1 MKQMDVEE
9 VEIDRKDGKIKK
21 KEKIINMKNEEVK
34 STTKST
40 LADSDEDYSIITLCT
55 KCLSKKLEDN
65 KNRII
70 LDSKAFKDNRLKG
83 RCSVSSNE
91 DPLDKKLNLSPYF
104 DRSQII
110 QEIIL
115 MNNNELSDVY
125 EIDRYKLGK
134 GSYGNVVKA
143 VSKRTGQQRAIK
155 IIEKKKIHNIE
166 RLKREILIMKQMD
179 HPNIIKLYEVYEDNE
194 KLYLVL
200 ELCDGGELFDKI
212 VKYGSFSEYE
222 AYKIMKQIFSA
233 LYYCHSKN
241 IMHRDLKPENI
252 LYVDNT
258 EDSPIQ
264 IIDWGFASK
273 CMNNHNLKSVVGTPY
288 YIAPEILRGKYD
300 KRCDIWSSGIIMYI
314 LLCGYPPF
322 NGKNNDEI
330 LKKVKKGEFVFDSN
344 YWARVSDDAKDLICQ
359 CLKYNYKERIDVE
372 QVLNHRWFKKFKSN
386 NVIINKSLNKT
397 LIEKFKEFHKLC
409 KIKKLAVTCIAYQL
423 NEKDIGKLKKTFEAF
438 DNNGDGVL
446 TISEIFQCL
455 KVNDN
460 ELDRELYFLLKQLDT
475 DGNGLIDYTEFL
487 AACLDHSIF
496 QQDVICRNAFNVFDL
511 DGDGVITKDELFKI
525 LSFSAVQVSFSKE
538 IIENLIKEV
547 DANND
552 GFIDYDEFYKMMTG
566 VKE

>member
-1 MKQMDVEE
+1 MKETE
-9 VEIDRKDGKIKK
+9 VENMDTNRKEGKIKK
-21 KEKIINMKNEEVK
+21 KEKRGNMEKMG
-34 STTKST
+34 
-40 LADSDEDYSIITLCT
+40 
-55 KCLSKKLEDN
+55 
-65 KNRII
+65 RG
-70 LDSKAFKDNRLKG
+70 KG
-83 RCSVSSNE
+83 RTKRTIPNNSRN
-91 DPLDKKLNLSPYF
+91 NF
-104 DRSQII
+104 DRRGD
-110 QEIIL
+110 
-115 MNNNELSDVY
+115 ELSDVY

-288 YIAPEILRGKYD
+288 YIAPEILRV
-300 KRCDIWSSGIIMYI
+300 
-314 LLCGYPPF
+314 
-322 NGKNNDEI
+322 E
-330 LKKVKKGEFVFDSN
+330 KGEFVFDSN

-359 CLKYNYKERIDVE
+359 CLNYNYKERIDVE
-372 QVLNHRWFKKFKSN
+372 QVLKHRWFKKFKSN
-386 NVIINKSLNKT
+386 NLIINKTLNKT

-438 DNNGDGVL
+438 DHNGDGVL

-460 ELDRELYFLLKQLDT
+460 EFDRELYFLLKQLDT

-547 DANND
+547 DSNND

>member
-1 MKQMDVEE
+1 MKETDVEQ
-9 VEIDRKDGKIKK
+9 VQMHRKDEKIKK
-21 KEKIINMKNEEVK
+21 KEKIVNMKNEEVK

-91 DPLDKKLNLSPYF
+91 DPLSNQLNLSPYF

-115 MNNNELSDVY
+115 MNNDELSDVY

-252 LYVDNT
+252 LYVDKT

-300 KRCDIWSSGIIMYI
+300 KRCDIWSSGVIMYI

-359 CLKYNYKERIDVE
+359 CLNYNYKERIDVE

-386 NVIINKSLNKT
+386 NLIINKSLNKT

-460 ELDRELYFLLKQLDT
+460 ELDTELFFLLKQLDT

>member
-1 MKQMDVEE
+1 MKETE
-9 VEIDRKDGKIKK
+9 VEDMDTNRKDGKIKK
-21 KEKIINMKNEEVK
+21 KEKIVNMKNEEVK

-91 DPLDKKLNLSPYF
+91 DPLDNKLNLSPYF

-115 MNNNELSDVY
+115 MNNDELSDVY

-300 KRCDIWSSGIIMYI
+300 KRCDIWSSGVIMYI

-359 CLKYNYKERIDVE
+359 CLNYNYKERIDVE
-372 QVLNHRWFKKFKSN
+372 QVLKHRWFKKFKSN
-386 NVIINKSLNKT
+386 NLIINKTLNKT

-438 DNNGDGVL
+438 DHNGDGVL

-460 ELDRELYFLLKQLDT
+460 EFDRELYFLLKQLDT

-547 DANND
+547 DSNND

>member
-1 MKQMDVEE
+1 MKERKVDD
-9 VEIDRKDGKIKK
+9 EILTRKELRQNK
-21 KEKIINMKNEEVK
+21 KEKVVNMKNVGMK
-34 STTKST
+34 SNTKST
-40 LADSDEDYSIITLCT
+40 MADSDEDYSIITLCT
-55 KCLSKKLEDN
+55 KCLSKKIEDN
-65 KNRII
+65 KNKII
-70 LDSKAFKDNRLKG
+70 LDSKAFKDNKLKN
-83 RCSVSSNE
+83 RYSLSNT
-91 DPLDKKLNLSPYF
+91 DPLSHHLNLSPYF

-115 MNNNELSDVY
+115 MNNNELTDVY
-125 EIDRYKLGK
+125 EFDRYKLGK

-143 VSKRTGQQRAIK
+143 VSKKTGQQRAIK
-155 IIEKKKIHNIE
+155 IIEKKKIHNLE

-179 HPNIIKLYEVYEDNE
+179 HPNIIKLYEVYEDHE

-200 ELCDGGELFDKI
+200 ELCYGGELFDKI

-222 AYKIMKQIFSA
+222 AYKIMRQVFSA
-233 LYYCHSKN
+233 IYYCHSKN

-252 LYVDNT
+252 LYVNDSD
-258 EDSPIQ
+258 DSPIQ

-300 KRCDIWSSGIIMYI
+300 KKCDIWSSGVIMYI

-322 NGKNNDEI
+322 NGKNNDDI
-330 LKKVKKGEFVFDSN
+330 LKKVKKGEFVFDPN
-344 YWARVSDDAKDLICQ
+344 YWSRVSDDAKDLIRE
-359 CLKYNYKERIDVE
+359 CLHYNYKERIDVE
-372 QVLNHRWFKKFKSN
+372 GVLNHKWFKKFKSN
-386 NVIINKSLNKT
+386 NIVINKSLNRK

-423 NEKDIGKLKKTFEAF
+423 NEKEIGKLKKTFEAF
-438 DNNGDGVL
+438 DHNGDGVL
-446 TISEIFQCL
+446 TISEIFHCL
-455 KVNDN
+455 KVNDS

-511 DGDGVITKDELFKI
+511 DGDGIITKDELYKI
-525 LSFSAVQVSFSKE
+525 LSFSAVQISFSKE

-547 DANND
+547 DSNND

-566 VKE
+566 GKT